1 MNFINHFL
9 FILLFVMFASC
20 SKEKLS
26 ESSIKEKS
34 LDGQVLEAYTE
45 GLESLKGG
53 DVLFAAKKF
62 NEAEMLFPQSNW
74 APKSALMAAYSY
86 YSQDYLDD
94 AIAELE
100 RFLKVYPLSKNTD
113 YALYLLATS
122 HYEKIVDEKKDL
134 QSILLAKKNYN
145 KIINKFPNTE
155 YALDSEF
162 KVDLINDILASK
174 EMYLGRYY
182 FDRKKWIPSINR
194 FRTVID
200 DYDTTIYVQEALHRL
215 VEVHYIIGLNEE
227 AEKYAQILGY
237 NYKSSKWYEKSYA
250 VFNKD
255 YEKKRI
261 KREKKKKSFIKK
273 AKSLFNLN
281 E

>member
-1 MNFINHFL
+1 M
-9 FILLFVMFASC
+9 A
-20 SKEKLS
+20 KE
-26 ESSIKEKS
+26 
-34 LDGQVLEAYTE
+34 
-45 GLESLKGG
+45 
-53 DVLFAAKKF
+53 
-62 NEAEMLFPQSNW
+62 
-74 APKSALMAAYSY
+74 
-86 YSQDYLDD
+86 
-94 AIAELE
+94 
-100 RFLKVYPLSKNTD
+100 
-113 YALYLLATS
+113 
-122 HYEKIVDEKKDL
+122 
-134 QSILLAKKNYN
+134 NYN
-145 KIINKFPNTE
+145 KIITNFPNTE

-162 KVDLINDILASK
+162 KIDLINDILASK

-194 FRTVID
+194 FRIIID

-261 KREKKKKSFIKK
+261 KREKKKKFFIKK
-273 AKSLFNLN
+273 AKSLFNLD